1 MLKEAIRVL
10 NNVVERRGGI
20 KPEFSRYHAYLAL
33 ELLIDGK
40 PMGRKS
46 LSKAL
51 GIGEGSVRTLIRR
64 LKEFGL
70 VSIDPVAGVVITNLG
85 LRVIGTINS
94 RLDVIGYVDV
104 DRCNICDNCRIAAVL
119 LRGGVSDV
127 MKVGVLHVRDL
138 IVRNG
143 GRGGLILFYIDNELK
158 LPNSKELHRVERL
171 EPLNTLLSGR
181 DVTLVNGDCIVAS
194 ICLKGDEYC
203 LMYVI
208 EAAFEVLS
216 N

>member
-1 MLKEAIRVL
+1 MLKEAIKVL

-20 KPEFSRYHAYLAL
+20 KPEFNRYHAYLVL

-51 GIGEGSVRTLIRR
+51 GIGEGSARTLIRR

-70 VSIDPVAGVVITNLG
+70 VSIDPVAGVLITSLG
-85 LRVIGTINS
+85 LKVIKTINS
-94 RLDVIGYVDV
+94 KLNVIGCVDV
-104 DRCNICDNCRIAAVL
+104 DKCNICDNCRVAAIL
-119 LRGGVSDV
+119 LKDGINDV
-127 MKVGVLHVRDL
+127 MKVGILNVRDL

-143 GRGGLILFYIDNELK
+143 GNGGLIVFYIDNELK
-158 LPNSKELHRVERL
+158 LPNSRELHRVERL
-171 EPLNTLLSGR
+171 EPLNTLLSER
-181 DVTLVNGDCIVAS
+181 DITLVNGDCIVAS
-194 ICLKGDEYC
+194 ICLKGDECC

-208 EAAFEVLS
+208 EAIFEVLS
-216 N
+216 H